1 MIAYYKIVD
10 ENGFISG
17 FGTNGSDTATEI
29 TEEEYNSLLT
39 MFSNR
44 PTAEEGHAYVLRDNP
59 REWVLIELPPEP
71 EHEPLPEEIIDII
84 LGGEA

>member
-10 ENGFISG
+10 ENGYIAG
-17 FGTNGSDTATEI
+17 FGTNGSDSMTAI
-29 TEEEYNSLLT
+29 TEEDYNSLLT

-44 PTAEEGHAYVLRDNP
+44 PTAEEGHAYILRDNP

-71 EHEPLPEEIIDII
+71 EPEIDPEEALSIL
-84 LGGEA
+84 LGGAT